1 MTILKS
7 DWALLH
13 ELRTQLQQ
21 CTPTDIEEHRSDV
34 LSLVDE
40 MINRVEH
47 RNKSRGKTI
56 RTLENAF
63 LAGVLPGK
71 TLSLEEHRKRF
82 EDLENSISAL
92 DITGVLHLFFK
103 LEYETANKVYSL
115 YALAQTVK
123 PDQIKEQCPWLPD
136 SLVNDA
142 KRALKA
148 SQLAA
153 GETMTHPNKDE
164 VNAAWIEAGLHQRRA
179 KRGEM
184 KIFAQEMAERFK
196 CEADTITNNWIP
208 AWKKKRNAN

>member
-1 MTILKS
+1 MTTRKS

-21 CTPTDIEEHRSDV
+21 CTPTYIEERRSDT

-40 MINRVEH
+40 MINRVGQ

-56 RTLENAF
+56 QTLENAF

-71 TLSLEEHRKRF
+71 TLSLEEHRKRY
-82 EDLENSISAL
+82 EDLENSISDL
-92 DITGVLHLFFK
+92 DITGLLHLFFK
-103 LEYETANKVYSL
+103 LEYETANKIYSL
-115 YALAQTVK
+115 YALAQTIE
-123 PDQIKEQCPWLPD
+123 PDKIKEQCPWLPS

-153 GETMTHPNKDE
+153 GATMTHKKKDD
-164 VNAAWIEAGLHQRRA
+164 VYAAWIATGLHQRRA
-179 KRGEM
+179 IRGEM
-184 KIFAQEMAERFK
+184 KLFAQEMADRHK

-208 AWKKKRNAN
+208 AWKKKLNAD

>member
-1 MTILKS
+1 MTTGKN

-21 CTPTDIEEHRSDV
+21 CTPIDIEEHRSDT

-40 MINRVEH
+40 MINRVEQ
-47 RNKSRGKTI
+47 RNKCRGKTI

-71 TLSLEEHRKRF
+71 TLSSEEHRKRY
-82 EDLENSISAL
+82 EDLENSISTL
-92 DITGVLHLFFK
+92 DITGLLHLFFK
-103 LEYETANKVYSL
+103 LEYEAANKIYSL

-123 PDQIKEQCPWLPD
+123 PDHIKEQCPWLPD

-142 KRALKA
+142 KRALNA

-153 GETMTHPNKDE
+153 GATMRNKNKDE
-164 VNAAWIEAGLHQRRA
+164 VKAAWIAAGLHQRRA
-179 KRGEM
+179 IRGEM
-184 KIFAQEMAERFK
+184 KLFAQGMADRHK

-208 AWKKKRNAN
+208 AWKKELNAD